1 MNIIELEQWRPSEED
16 PRKLEYAGQPTAQE
30 VFEELKYR
38 LESMGYLPD
47 EYFLLD
53 DHWKDGREIPKE
65 ADIFC
70 IVDYGGSEG
79 VYLDVY
85 LKWYDENQKKSITKS
100 FITGKTLGE
109 NGNDLDRM
117 FLISSAITKAFHG
130 DHATHARYMKIGGF
144 SGPQSKPSEAGS
156 IGKGGARERA
166 QFSPQAETEQSG
178 LCDDAGAVVH
188 LSQQEQKVIIEALV
202 EQRERQEQ
210 SMSQTEQ
217 LLRRMTGSITEYV
230 NTVGM
235 RPLRM
240 SGYDKTILAIQDGE
254 LSAFKDL
261 YPQTLKNHADDLLI
275 EAAGRPGAVG
285 RKMTLLLLADAE
297 QFPET
302 TYRAACQKAI
312 DINDPEKVFFLLE
325 QAESHVPELSPSFH
339 GEMVSYAHTDHR
351 FIAKEII
358 KRCSEEQIAAAPS
371 RLLEQFAM
379 DQDHR
384 TLSTL
389 VEKGISGGPNAWR
402 VLHMLT
408 CQQSDTW
415 IAEELLEKRMWVDT
429 NDYNTLHACVQNDAV
444 AVCKL
449 LLDGGMDFDQY
460 RQWAQTRPC
469 AGHEETLQALAEHWS
484 EMQAEQT
491 PTQEIGGQTFG

>member
-1 MNIIELEQWRPSEED
+1 MDIIELERWKPSEED
-16 PRKLEYAGQPTAQE
+16 PRKLGYAGQPTAQE
-30 VFEELKYR
+30 VFEELKHR
-38 LESMGYLPD
+38 LEGMGYLPD
-47 EYFLLD
+47 EYFLMD
-53 DHWKDGREIPKE
+53 SEWENGRAIPKG

-70 IVDYGGSEG
+70 TTDYGGSEG
-79 VYLDVY
+79 VYLNVY

-130 DHATHARYMKIGGF
+130 DHATHARYMKIGGV
-144 SGPQSKPSEAGS
+144 E
-156 IGKGGARERA
+156 
-166 QFSPQAETEQSG
+166 
-178 LCDDAGAVVH
+178 DDTGGAVVH

-210 SMSQTEQ
+210 AMSQTEQ

-230 NTVGM
+230 NAVGM
-235 RPLRM
+235 RPLRL
-240 SGYDKTILAIQDGE
+240 SDYDKTILAIQDGE
-254 LSAFKDL
+254 LSAFKEL

-285 RKMTLLLLADAE
+285 RKMTLLLLADTE

-312 DINDPEKVFFLLE
+312 GINDPEKVLFLLE

-339 GEMVSYAHTDHR
+339 GEMASYAYSDHR

-358 KRCSEEQIAAAPS
+358 KQCSEEQIAAAPS

-379 DQDHR
+379 DKDHR

-389 VEKGISGGPNAWR
+389 VENGISGGPNTWR
-402 VLHMLT
+402 ILHMLT

-429 NDYNTLHACVQNDAV
+429 NDYNTLLACVQNDAV

-484 EMQAEQT
+484 EMQSESEQASV
-491 PTQEIGGQTFG
+491 QEIGGQTFG

>member
-1 MNIIELEQWRPSEED
+1 MNVIELERWKPSETD
-16 PRKLEYAGQPTAQE
+16 PRRLEYAGQPTAAE
-30 VFEELKYR
+30 VFQELKHR

-47 EYFLLD
+47 EYFLMD
-53 DHWKDGREIPKE
+53 TEWENGRKIPKE

-70 IVDYGGSEG
+70 TTDYGGSEG

-85 LKWYDENQKKSITKS
+85 LKWYDEEQKKSITKS

-130 DHATHARYMKIGGF
+130 DHATHARYMKIGGV
-144 SGPQSKPSEAGS
+144 E
-156 IGKGGARERA
+156 E
-166 QFSPQAETEQSG
+166 
-178 LCDDAGAVVH
+178 DAGGSVIH

-210 SMSQTEQ
+210 AMSQTEQ

-240 SGYDKTILAIQDGE
+240 NGYDKAVLAIQDGE
-254 LSAFKDL
+254 LSTFKEL
-261 YPQTLKNHADDLLI
+261 YPKALKDHADDLLM

-285 RKMTLLLLADAE
+285 RRMTVMLLADAE
-297 QFPET
+297 QFSEPA
-302 TYRAACQKAI
+302 YAAACQKAI
-312 DINDPEKVFFLLE
+312 NIDDPEKVSFLLE

-339 GEMVSYAHTDHR
+339 GEMASYAYLDHR

-358 KRCSEEQIAAAPS
+358 KQCGGEQIAAAPP

-379 DQDHR
+379 DKDLR
-384 TLSTL
+384 TLSAL
-389 VEKGISGGPNAWR
+389 VEKGISGGPSAER
-402 VLHMLT
+402 TLHMLT
-408 CQQSDTW
+408 YQKSDCW
-415 IAEELLEKRMWVDT
+415 IAEELLQKRMWVNV
-429 NDYNTLHACVQNDAV
+429 NDYAALHACIQNDAV
-444 AVCKL
+444 DVCRL
-449 LLDGGMDFDQY
+449 LLDGGMDFDAY
-460 RQWAQTRPC
+460 RQWAETRPSS
-469 AGHEETLQALAEHWS
+469 GHEDTIQALADYWA
-484 EMQAEQT
+484 EMQAEMEQV
-491 PTQEIGGQTFG
+491 PAPEMGGQTFG

>member
-1 MNIIELEQWRPSEED
+1 MDIIELERWKPSETN
-16 PRKLEYAGQPTAQE
+16 PLRVEYAGQPTAQE
-30 VFEELKYR
+30 VFEELKHR
-38 LESMGYLPD
+38 LESQGYLPD

-53 DHWKDGREIPKE
+53 DHWKNGREIPKE

-70 IVDYGGSEG
+70 TVDYGASEG
-79 VYLDVY
+79 VYLDIY
-85 LKWYDENQKKSITKS
+85 LKWHEDGKPVTRS

-117 FLISSAITKAFHG
+117 FLTASAVTKAFHG
-130 DHATHARYMKIGGF
+130 DHATHARYMKIGGV
-144 SGPQSKPSEAGS
+144 E
-156 IGKGGARERA
+156 
-166 QFSPQAETEQSG
+166 
-178 LCDDAGAVVH
+178 DDTGGAVVH

-210 SMSQTEQ
+210 AMSQTEQ

-254 LSAFKDL
+254 LSAFKEL
-261 YPQTLKNHADDLLI
+261 YPQTLKDHADDLLI

-285 RKMTLLLLADAE
+285 RKMTLLLLVDVE

-312 DINDPEKVFFLLE
+312 DINDPEKVSFLLE

-339 GEMVSYAHTDHR
+339 GEMASYAYLDHR

-358 KRCSEEQIAAAPS
+358 KQCSEEQIAAAPS

-389 VEKGISGGPNAWR
+389 VEKGISGGPDAWR
-402 VLHMLT
+402 ILHMLT
-408 CQQSDTW
+408 CGGHDSW
-415 IAEELLEKRMWVDT
+415 IAEDLLEKRMWVATD
-429 NDYNTLHACVQNDAV
+429 DYNALLACVQNDAV

-469 AGHEETLQALAEHWS
+469 AGHEETLQTLAEHWS
-484 EMQAEQT
+484 EMQTEQV
-491 PTQEIGGQTFG
+491 PDQEIGGQTFG